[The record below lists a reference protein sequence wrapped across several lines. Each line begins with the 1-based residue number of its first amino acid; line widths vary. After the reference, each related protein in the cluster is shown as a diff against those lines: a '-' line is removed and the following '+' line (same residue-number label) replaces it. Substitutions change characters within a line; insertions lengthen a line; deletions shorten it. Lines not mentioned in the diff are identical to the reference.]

1 MSNVS
6 YNLGN
11 HKPLINRDQ
20 TYVLDRKLITIHSED
35 RDISKWKFS
44 NNFEIVLPEPI
55 NNVQSLR
62 LIEVSMPANLY
73 TFSNKY

>member
-35 RDISKWKFS
+35 RDISKWKFPFYKS
-44 NNFEIVLPEPI
+44 
-55 NNVQSLR
+55 
-62 LIEVSMPANLY
+62 EVSKDLY
-73 TFSNKY
+73 EQYETIIREPE